1 MKHIPFAKLS
11 LAERSAVLAAL
22 QRCGVAPR
30 QVCVS
35 RIEPAFD
42 DSLPGVTMVSA
53 PGWVR
58 SYGMG
63 EDWLGELEQDLGSLA
78 RR

>member
-1 MKHIPFAKLS
+1 MKHIPFAMLP
-11 LAERSAVLAAL
+11 LTERTAVLAAL
-22 QRCGVAPR
+22 ERCGVAPR
-30 QVCVS
+30 QVCLS
-35 RIEPAFD
+35 RMEPAGD
-42 DSLPGVTMVSA
+42 DVLPGVTMVSA

-58 SYGMG
+58 SYDTG